1 MLVVRYVISVLR
13 GLGRPQ
19 VANILLISQGLVYF
33 SLLPVL
39 FLTRGAT
46 IELAVVAYVCGHFV
60 AAILGLWILWA
71 KAGWRA
77 RLSLNRASLQALVFN
92 GAQVSLILILGFL
105 NRKVSSFLVNSQLGT
120 SDVGLFVVAVSTA
133 ELVWIFS
140 DAVGA
145 ILFPLI
151 SSQSDQEP
159 NETTPQMTRL
169 TLIVTTAMALCLWL
183 LSRSLIPV
191 VFGAEFAD
199 AVRPLEILLSGIV
212 LLSGHKVIWRD
223 MMGRGRP
230 LLSVFSRAMT
240 LVILVFLIYFLAPRM
255 GLAGVA
261 VATTS
266 SYAADTL
273 VVVVVFTRY
282 TGVSWTS
289 LIVPQI
295 SDIKLL
301 AQSVQGFAG
310 VARMRLTRRT
320 APAN

>member
-1 MLVVRYVISVLR
+1 
-13 GLGRPQ
+13 
-19 VANILLISQGLVYF
+19 
-33 SLLPVL
+33 
-39 FLTRGAT
+39 
-46 IELAVVAYVCGHFV
+46 
-60 AAILGLWILWA
+60 
-71 KAGWRA
+71 
-77 RLSLNRASLQALVFN
+77 
-92 GAQVSLILILGFL
+92 
-105 NRKVSSFLVNSQLGT
+105 
-120 SDVGLFVVAVSTA
+120 
-133 ELVWIFS
+133 
-140 DAVGA
+140 
-145 ILFPLI
+145 
-151 SSQSDQEP
+151 
-159 NETTPQMTRL
+159 MTHL
-169 TLIVTTAMALCLWL
+169 TLIVTPAMALCLWL

-289 LIVPQI
+289 LIVPPI

-301 AQSVQGFAG
+301 AQSAQGFAG